1 MTTSNETVRLE
12 QTPGRWQ
19 SLLSSIADFARAL
32 DHDPHEQA
40 AISLEKLGETVSQ
53 LEGRLAVLE
62 ARQAGRVGL

>member
-1 MTTSNETVRLE
+1 MNAPNETVPVA
-12 QTPGRWQ
+12 QAPGRWQ
-19 SLLSSIADFARAL
+19 LLLSSIADFARAL